1 MRGGVS
7 VALWVKVCGLTT
19 PAAVAAAVDAGAD
32 AVGFVFA
39 ESKRKVTPRF
49 AAELARDVPKHIAR
63 VAVMLHPSQT
73 ELDEV
78 WSTFRPDVLQ
88 TDIEDLAS
96 LRIPNGL
103 AVTPVVRAGRELP
116 RELPTRMLFEGPVS
130 GTGTTTDW
138 SAAAQLAS
146 RTQLI
151 LAGGLKPSNVAAAIA
166 AARPFGVDVSSGV
179 EAEPGLKDPAKI
191 HEFVRN
197 ARGAGDG
204 VTR

>member
-1 MRGGVS
+1 MM
-7 VALWVKVCGLTT
+7 LWVKVCGLTT
-19 PAAVAAAVDAGAD
+19 PDAVAAAVDAGVD

-39 ESKRKVTPRF
+39 ESKRKVTPTR
-49 AAELARDVPKHIAR
+49 AAELARDVPKQIAR
-63 VAVMLHPSQT
+63 VAVMLHPSQQ
-73 ELDEV
+73 ELDDV
-78 WSTFRPDVLQ
+78 WSQFHPDVLQ

-96 LRIPNGL
+96 LRIPDGL
-103 AVTPVVRAGRELP
+103 AVTPVVRSGRALP
-116 RELPTRMLFEGPVS
+116 QALPNRMLFEGPVS

-151 LAGGLKPSNVAAAIA
+151 LAGGLKPTNVAAAIS

-179 EAEPGLKDPAKI
+179 EAAPGVKDPAKI

-197 ARGAGDG
+197 ARTAGNG
-204 VTR
+204 VTQ

>member
-1 MRGGVS
+1 MR
-7 VALWVKVCGLTT
+7 LWIKVCGLTT
-19 PAAVAAAVDAGAD
+19 PEGVAAAVESGVDAA
-32 AVGFVFA
+32 GFVFA
-39 ESKRKVTPRF
+39 ESKRKVTPQR
-49 AAELARDVPKHIAR
+49 AAELARDVPKHIVR
-63 VAVMLHPSQT
+63 VAVMLHPSQQ
-73 ELDEV
+73 ELDAV
-78 WSTFRPDVLQ
+78 WSQFRPDVLQ
-88 TDIEDLAS
+88 TDIEDLTS

-103 AVTPVVRAGRELP
+103 AVTPVVRAGREPP
-116 RELPTRMLFEGPVS
+116 RELPSRMLFEGPVS

-138 SAAAQLAS
+138 SAAARIAS

-151 LAGGLKPSNVAAAIA
+151 LAGGLKPTNVAAAIA

-197 ARGAGDG
+197 ARAAANG